1 MGQAKRRAALKDHL
15 STYNFAAVASAVR
28 RLSVAASS
36 HLGSDCYMLSAL
48 AQELLKRDGVFAQ
61 LRAGY
66 AGWRCGSG
74 DSDVIL
80 HCPTGSIP
88 PQNGVVYHV
97 WLEIVDHIFDVT
109 TFSLPQ
115 KARELDL
122 LDGGSTTV
130 DWHPDYLFVPK
141 STVSSLRDVVQKHA
155 GLYFY
160 ERQSQVEQL
169 IFGVAPDLDPDD
181 VDAALTLYQ
190 HQDMVVLGPNNI
202 NLRGT

>member
-1 MGQAKRRAALKDHL
+1 MGQAKQRATLKDHV

-88 PQNGVVYHV
+88 PQCGVVYHV

-141 STVSSLRDVVQKHA
+141 STVSSVRDVVQKHA

-160 ERQSQVEQL
+160 ERQSQVEHL
-169 IFGVAPDLDPDD
+169 IFGVAPDLDPED